1 VSKLY
6 VIRHADAGPRGQL
19 GGRDDERPLSERGW
33 RQAAGLRDRLAD
45 AGIERLVTSP
55 YVRCRETL
63 EPLATQ
69 LGLEIEADDR
79 LAEGMGFSGAL
90 ALAGELATTTAAI
103 CSHGD
108 VIPDL
113 LDALLRRGI
122 RLKDELRWQKGSAW
136 VLVRSGEGFSKGH
149 YLPPTA

>member
-6 VIRHADAGPRGQL
+6 VIRHADAGPRGQHD
-19 GGRDDERPLSERGW
+19 GPDDERPLSDRGR

-45 AGIERLVTSP
+45 AGIGRLVTSP
-55 YVRCRETL
+55 YRRCRETL
-63 EPLATQ
+63 EPLAAQ
-69 LGLEIEADDR
+69 LGLEVEADER
-79 LAEGMGFSGAL
+79 LAEGMGCSGAL
-90 ALAGELATTTAAI
+90 ALAGELAPTTAAI

-122 RLKDELRWQKGSAW
+122 RLKDELRWQ
-136 VLVRSGEGFSKGH
+136 
-149 YLPPTA
+149 